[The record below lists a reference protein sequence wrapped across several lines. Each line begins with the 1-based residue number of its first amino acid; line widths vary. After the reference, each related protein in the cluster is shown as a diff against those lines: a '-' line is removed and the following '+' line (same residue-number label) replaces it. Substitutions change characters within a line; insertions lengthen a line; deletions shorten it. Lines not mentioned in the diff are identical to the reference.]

1 MEKNLAVS
9 AENGQPPA
17 ANAGY
22 NNICLGPLT
31 ASQQGDGT
39 LPMPSKKQGTH
50 SGVLLFC
57 ERATKSS
64 VSRGKND
71 QKFCRLPFAI
81 RTKIIPKESCFR
93 FRQVQLA
100 FSVIRLF
107 LGMNCTMPHLF
118 IMTSVLRDKL
128 QGVFSAVYSRNEP
141 FHIPKFYTC
150 ISEP

>member
-1 MEKNLAVS
+1 MICCRYPIITRNSMSNFVS
-9 AENGQPPA
+9 NKDSKHRYIGF
-17 ANAGY
+17 
-22 NNICLGPLT
+22 
-31 ASQQGDGT
+31 T
-39 LPMPSKKQGTH
+39 LRNFMRLLRTRYYSFQNKIVYHFKQKHRNSKRN
-50 SGVLLFC
+50 SVFLFC

-71 QKFCRLPFAI
+71 QKLCRLPFAI

-118 IMTSVLRDKL
+118 IMSSVLRD
-128 QGVFSAVYSRNEP
+128 
-141 FHIPKFYTC
+141 
-150 ISEP
+150 